1 MSQIETLKMQIAEL
15 QGEIAKLQ
23 QQHTQL
29 SQNFSP
35 AISRTSASELL
46 ESIENATTEASSRR
60 QQMQVIQEALAI
72 LTP

>member
-1 MSQIETLKMQIAEL
+1 MKQIQILETEISTL
-15 QGEIAKLQ
+15 QTEISKLQ

-35 AISRTSASELL
+35 VICGNNASELL